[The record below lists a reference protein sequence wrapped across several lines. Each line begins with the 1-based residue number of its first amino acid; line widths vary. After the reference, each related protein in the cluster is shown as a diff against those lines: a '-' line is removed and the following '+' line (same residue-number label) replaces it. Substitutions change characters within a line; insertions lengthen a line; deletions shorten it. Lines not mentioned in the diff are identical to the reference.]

1 MRAITIR
8 RVARLLAHAQEG
20 LLVLFGFK
28 DLRLESSRLVRAVAE
43 RLPGRMAA
51 GAPSV
56 GFAGLEVRA
65 YGGFVSYFGLFHNGV
80 SFVV

>member
-1 MRAITIR
+1 MRAIAVG
-8 RVARLLAHAQEG
+8 RVARMLAHTQEG
-20 LLVLFGFK
+20 LLILFGFK
-28 DLRLESSRLVRAVAE
+28 DLRLERSWLVRTVAKG
-43 RLPGRMAA
+43 LPGRMAA

-65 YGGFVSYFGLFHNGV
+65 YGGFVSYLGLFHNGV